1 MSKLLIALGSMGM
14 GASKKKCCPDCGGE
28 LMMDGGCVDCGYGED
43 MGGMDD
49 GEEDDDASEKQNMQN
64 LLDLKKHLQMASE
77 LIDRMIVNAD

>member
-1 MSKLLIALGSMGM
+1 MSKLMMALGSMGM

-43 MGGMDD
+43 MGAMDD
-49 GEEDDDASEKQNMQN
+49 GEEEDDAAEKQSMQN

>member
-1 MSKLLIALGSMGM
+1 MSKLMMALGSMGM

-49 GEEDDDASEKQNMQN
+49 GEEEDEQMETQT
-64 LLDLKKHLQMASE
+64 LLDLKKQLQSAME
-77 LIDRMIVNAD
+77 LVDRLIVNNCD